1 MPGGSKKG
9 GGLEYV
15 PFKMKGS
22 PMKRNF
28 GIGEKES
35 PDKESPLNQIE
46 SGHQQRTSSGYTR
59 SRQETAFGMDDKKG
73 AKKLN
78 TSVWNYRKMKK
89 DYERK
94 QGSSSSSSTSS
105 TLQDLVKKII
115 PSKSNKTPS
124 KSNKRKKKVNT
135 GTFNEAFKAARKAH
149 GGPGGEFEYKGKKY
163 TTNYANE

>member
-46 SGHQQRTSSGYTR
+46 SGQQQRTSSGYTR
-59 SRQETAFGMDDKKG
+59 SRQEAAFGMDDKKG
-73 AKKLN
+73 AKKLR

-94 QGSSSSSSTSS
+94 QGSSGSSSTSKLQ
-105 TLQDLVKKII
+105 TLVEKII
-115 PSKSNKTPS
+115 KPKEDNGDKGNKG
-124 KSNKRKKKVNT
+124 NK
-135 GTFNEAFKAARKAH
+135 GTFNEAFKAARKAQ
-149 GGPGGEFEYKGKKY
+149 GPGGTFEYKGKKY

>member
-46 SGHQQRTSSGYTR
+46 SGQQQRTSSGYTR
-59 SRQETAFGMDDKKG
+59 SRQEAAFGMDDKKG

-94 QGSSSSSSTSS
+94 QGSSGSSSTS
-105 TLQDLVKKII
+105 TLQDLIEYKLGKIVKK
-115 PSKSNKTPS
+115 KK
-124 KSNKRKKKVNT
+124 KKKKVNT
-135 GTFNEAFKAARKAH
+135 GTFNEAFKAARKAQ
-149 GGPGGEFEYKGKKY
+149 GPGGTFEYKGKTY
-163 TTNYANE
+163 TTDRADD